1 MLNKLP
7 EIWRFATVGSI
18 NFAIDIAVFSI
29 ALYLLDM
36 PILVA
41 NTLAYSLATI
51 NSYLMNKYWTFAGR
65 SAREVSTEEFAR
77 FLAFNIGGLGLSN
90 LTVYVLAGY
99 MAPLIAKL
107 IAVGVT
113 FAWNYLT
120 IRRFVFHNK

>member
-7 EIWRFATVGSI
+7 EIWRFAAVGSI
-18 NFAIDIAVFSI
+18 NFAIDIVIFSI
-29 ALYLLDM
+29 AFYLLGM
-36 PILVA
+36 PILIA

-65 SAREVSTEEFAR
+65 SAREISTEEFGR
-77 FLAFNIGGLGLSN
+77 FLMFNIGGLVLSN
-90 LTVYVLAGY
+90 LTVYVLAEF
-99 MAPLIAKL
+99 MMPLIAKL

-113 FAWNYLT
+113 FVWNYLT